1 MIHIKAYP
9 PRILYQS
16 PYRSA
21 QISDLADIHLTFRF
35 QAALPVIVSP
45 AQRSSKTGDVR
56 KVRSYF
62 RRYSPGFIS
71 GSSLQNCRSGMN
83 FIPISSAFYHYM
95 IPQAQ
100 SFLFCQFLLFNL
112 QPVLF
117 PLYFPR
123 HPSVLGFLHGI
134 HPKVNLCCICNT
146 SHSHFPAGTQ
156 CCTHYC

>member
-45 AQRSSKTGDVR
+45 AQRSSKTG
-56 KVRSYF
+56 
-62 RRYSPGFIS
+62 RR
-71 GSSLQNCRSGMN
+71 
-83 FIPISSAFYHYM
+83 
-95 IPQAQ
+95 AQ
-100 SFLFCQFLLFNL
+100 SEIIFQAILPWFYFGKFLTKLQIWHEFHSHLFCQFLLFNL

-117 PLYFPR
+117 PLHFPR
-123 HPSVLGFLHGI
+123 HPSVPGFLHGVD
-134 HPKVNLCCICNT
+134 PKANLCCICNT

>member
-9 PRILYQS
+9 PCILYQS

-35 QAALPVIVSP
+35 QAALPVIVST
-45 AQRSSKTGDVR
+45 AQRSSKTGR
-56 KVRSYF
+56 RAQSEIIFQAILPRFYF
-62 RRYSPGFIS
+62 GKFLTK
-71 GSSLQNCRSGMN
+71 LQ
-83 FIPISSAFYHYM
+83 IWHDYHYM

-117 PLYFPR
+117 PLHFPR
-123 HPSVLGFLHGI
+123 HPSVPGFLHGV

>member
-35 QAALPVIVSP
+35 QAALPVIISP
-45 AQRSSKTGDVR
+45 AQRSSKTG
-56 KVRSYF
+56 
-62 RRYSPGFIS
+62 RR
-71 GSSLQNCRSGMN
+71 
-83 FIPISSAFYHYM
+83 
-95 IPQAQ
+95 AQ
-100 SFLFCQFLLFNL
+100 SEIIFQAILPRFYFGKFLTKLQIWHEFHSHFFCFLSLYDTTGTVVLILSVLLFNL

-117 PLYFPR
+117 PLHFPR
-123 HPSVLGFLHGI
+123 HPSVPGFLHGV

>member
-21 QISDLADIHLTFRF
+21 QISDLADIHLAFRF

-45 AQRSSKTGDVR
+45 AQRSSKTGR
-56 KVRSYF
+56 RAQSEIIFQAILPWFYF
-62 RRYSPGFIS
+62 VKFLTK
-71 GSSLQNCRSGMN
+71 LQIWHEFHSH
-83 FIPISSAFYHYM
+83 FYHYM

-117 PLYFPR
+117 PLHFPR
-123 HPSVLGFLHGI
+123 HPSVPGFLHGV
-134 HPKVNLCCICNT
+134 HPKVTLCCICNT

>member
-35 QAALPVIVSP
+35 QAALPVIISP
-45 AQRSSKTGDVR
+45 AQRSSKTGR
-56 KVRSYF
+56 RAQSEIIFQAILPWFYF
-62 RRYSPGFIS
+62 

-117 PLYFPR
+117 PLHFPR
-123 HPSVLGFLHGI
+123 HPSVPGFLHGV

>member
-45 AQRSSKTGDVR
+45 AQRSSKTGKR
-56 KVRSYF
+56 
-62 RRYSPGFIS
+62 
-71 GSSLQNCRSGMN
+71 
-83 FIPISSAFYHYM
+83 
-95 IPQAQ
+95 AQ
-100 SFLFCQFLLFNL
+100 SEIIFQAILPWFYFGKFLTKLQIWHEFHSHFFCFLS
-112 QPVLF
+112 
-117 PLYFPR
+117 LYFPR
-123 HPSVLGFLHGI
+123 HPSVPGFLHGV